1 MYIEIGICE
10 EKVLNINLDLC
21 DKNEK
26 KKKKIRLSFEVCI
39 LLMEKSKVILNLQ
52 FSNDVSVLRLS
63 TSQRIIWKIIPSN

>member
-63 TSQRIIWKIIPSN
+63 ASQRIIWKIIPSN

>member
-10 EKVLNINLDLC
+10 EKVLNIILDLC

-39 LLMEKSKVILNLQ
+39 LLMEKNKVILNLQ

-63 TSQRIIWKIIPSN
+63 ASQRIIWKIIPTN